1 MAWRLVCRLLTKQA
15 HARYN
20 TCHVPRVGTPRLRPR
35 PRLGP
40 RASVSMTVE
49 IRYLGPGDVRV
60 FERIAPDVFDHAV
73 DRATLAHYLGT
84 PGHHLIVALANG
96 EIVGQL
102 AAVVHRHPDLRP
114 TELYIDEVGVTPALQ
129 RQGVANRLL
138 QASFAL
144 GRELGCAEAWVG
156 TEPDNV
162 AAKGLYERR
171 SLPVE
176 PFVMYVFKL

>member
-1 MAWRLVCRLLTKQA
+1 
-15 HARYN
+15 
-20 TCHVPRVGTPRLRPR
+20 
-35 PRLGP
+35 
-40 RASVSMTVE
+40 MTVE
-49 IRYLGPGDVRV
+49 IRYLGPGDERV

-84 PGHHLIVALANG
+84 PGHHLIVAIAKG

-129 RQGVANRLL
+129 RQGIANRLL
-138 QASFAL
+138 EAGFAL

-156 TEPDNV
+156 TEPDNL
-162 AAKGLYERR
+162 AAQALYQRR